1 MTRSAALSILPWGV
15 NVVCTNLAGWLG
27 DKAINERG
35 LDRTL
40 VRKVMQGIAS
50 LGPAACL
57 LALASDQ
64 GAPLP
69 LRFPYRPH
77 HPKSILHFCCCLPHA
92 QIFHEHLHRAMK
104 ALEPTKALIF
114 ALACIQ
120 LCTGRQL

>member
-35 LDRTL
+35 VDRTL

-50 LGPAACL
+50 LGPAVCL

-64 GAPLP
+64 GAPLTACRLLMVERTRHWDFLIP
-69 LRFPYRPH
+69 PVMLSPYVVCKQADPALLF
-77 HPKSILHFCCCLPHA
+77 SSEMQLLHCGFS
-92 QIFHEHLHRAMK
+92 
-104 ALEPTKALIF
+104 ALML
-114 ALACIQ
+114 
-120 LCTGRQL
+120 